1 MPFQHLCNGK
11 EGRKMEK
18 VKKFFDQCI
27 VLIFVFAAIMLLVMA
42 FREQYPLWKNQ
53 KGLEQLRSD
62 VGLKQKDKDPID
74 WKKLKT
80 INPDIVGWIKVSGT
94 KIDYPILRGKEWNE
108 YLHKNYKGDYSYAGS
123 IFIQPEAAFNDQHLI
138 IYGHNMRVKSMFGS
152 LHDFESEDFY
162 KKHNKIYLYQ
172 PGKTIKCTIYSVYDC
187 LDKSAT
193 YNTDFSDD
201 GNDNKWVD
209 WLTMTVNNNAY
220 YPIKKKPAE
229 KDHIITL
236 STCSGKQKGD
246 SYRFVVHSLVTD
258 TVIYEE

>member
-1 MPFQHLCNGK
+1 MGRIGDFFYHLI
-11 EGRKMEK
+11 
-18 VKKFFDQCI
+18 I
-27 VLIFVFAAIMLLVMA
+27 VILVAAALVFLLMA
-42 FREQYPLWKNQ
+42 FKEQYPIWKNQ
-53 KGLEQLRSD
+53 QELENLRSK
-62 VGLKQKDKDPID
+62 VEKKKTKNENPHINWENLKS
-74 WKKLKT
+74 T
-80 INPDIVGWIKVSGT
+80 N
-94 KIDYPILRGKEWNE
+94 
-108 YLHKNYKGDYSYAGS
+108 
-123 IFIQPEAAFNDQHLI
+123 PEAAFNDQHLI

>member
-1 MPFQHLCNGK
+1 MGRIGDFFYHLI
-11 EGRKMEK
+11 
-18 VKKFFDQCI
+18 I
-27 VLIFVFAAIMLLVMA
+27 VILVAAALVFLLMA
-42 FREQYPLWKNQ
+42 FKEQYPIWKNQ
-53 KGLEQLRSD
+53 QELENLRSK
-62 VGLKQKDKDPID
+62 VEKKKTKNENPHINWENLKS
-74 WKKLKT
+74 T
-80 INPDIVGWIKVSGT
+80 NPEIVGWIKVPGT
-94 KIDYPILRGKEWNE
+94 KIDYPILQG
-108 YLHKNYKGDYSYAGS
+108 KNYKGDYSYPGS

-236 STCSGKQKGD
+236 STCSGKSKGD
-246 SYRFVVHSLVTD
+246 SYRFVVHSFITNTVT
-258 TVIYEE
+258 YEEK

>member
-1 MPFQHLCNGK
+1 MKRSVIRVLDELVNLI
-11 EGRKMEK
+11 
-18 VKKFFDQCI
+18 VLVI
-27 VLIFVFAAIMLLVMA
+27 VLILGGYGVYTLWDDRQIYQSADMENYETWRPEEDDDLS
-42 FREQYPLWKNQ
+42 FRELQA
-53 KGLEQLRSD
+53 
-62 VGLKQKDKDPID
+62 
-74 WKKLKT
+74 
-80 INPDIVGWIKVSGT
+80 INPEVIGWLTVYGT
-94 KIDYPILRGKEWNE
+94 KIDYPVLKGKEWNE
-108 YLHKNYKGDYSYAGS
+108 YLHKNYEGDYSYAGS
-123 IFIQPEAAFNDQHLI
+123 IFIQPGTSFDDRHLV

>member
-1 MPFQHLCNGK
+1 M
-11 EGRKMEK
+11 GRLGD
-18 VKKFFDQCI
+18 FFYRMVI
-27 VLIFVFAAIMLLVMA
+27 VVLIIAAIVFLAMA
-42 FREQYPLWKNQ
+42 FKEQYPLWKNQ
-53 KGLEQLRSD
+53 QELENLQAS
-62 VGLKQKDKDPID
+62 VETEKTKDENPHIN
-74 WKKLKT
+74 WKKLKRT
-80 INPDIVGWIKVSGT
+80 NPDIVGWIKVPGT
-94 KIDYPILRGKEWNE
+94 KIDYPVLKGKEWNE
-108 YLHKNYKGDYSYAGS
+108 YLHKNYEGDYSYAGS
-123 IFIQPEAAFNDQHLI
+123 IFIQPGTSFDDRHLV
-138 IYGHNMRVKSMFGS
+138 IYGHNM
-152 LHDFESEDFY
+152 
-162 KKHNKIYLYQ
+162 YQ

>member
-1 MPFQHLCNGK
+1 MGRIGDFFYHLI
-11 EGRKMEK
+11 
-18 VKKFFDQCI
+18 I
-27 VLIFVFAAIMLLVMA
+27 VILVAAALVFLLMA
-42 FREQYPLWKNQ
+42 FKEQYPIWKNQ
-53 KGLEQLRSD
+53 QELENLRSK
-62 VGLKQKDKDPID
+62 VE
-74 WKKLKT
+74 KKKT
-80 INPDIVGWIKVSGT
+80 KNENPHINW
-94 KIDYPILRGKEWNE
+94 

-236 STCSGKQKGD
+236 STCSGKSKGD
-246 SYRFVVHSLVTD
+246 SYRFVVHSFITNTVT
-258 TVIYEE
+258 YEEK

>member
-1 MPFQHLCNGK
+1 MGRIGDFFYHLI
-11 EGRKMEK
+11 
-18 VKKFFDQCI
+18 I
-27 VLIFVFAAIMLLVMA
+27 VILVAAALVFLLMA
-42 FREQYPLWKNQ
+42 FKEQYPIWKNQ
-53 KGLEQLRSD
+53 QELENLRSK
-62 VGLKQKDKDPID
+62 VEKKKTKNENPHINWENLKS
-74 WKKLKT
+74 T
-80 INPDIVGWIKVSGT
+80 NPEIVGWIKVPGT
-94 KIDYPILRGKEWNE
+94 KIDYPILQGKEWNE

-138 IYGHNMRVKSMFGS
+138 IYGHNMRIKSMFGS